1 MKHLLLAATLLVP
14 TLASAQAPV
23 WLSNPAGQP
32 YGAGNPLPTGLPP
45 GAAQD
50 GTDAPSVPTVGSG
63 IRGWLSGIY
72 YYILQLQNA
81 QAGAGLRTIPGAL
94 TYAAGST
101 TTVATGGTAVTA
113 ATAGTIHTGFDLK
126 NPATAT
132 EPLYFSLAGTAGTTE
147 TGATFA
153 LAAGASY
160 HGTGGTAQALT
171 VNAATTGHVF
181 ALQVY

>member
-32 YGAGNPLPTGLPP
+32 YGVGNPLPMALPP

-50 GTDAPSVPTVGSG
+50 GTDGAGIPLVGSG
-63 IRGWLSGIY
+63 IRGWLSGTY

-101 TTVATGGTAVTA
+101 TTVATGGTAVVA
-113 ATAGTIHTGFDLK
+113 AAAGTIHSGFDLK
-126 NPATAT
+126 NPAAAT
-132 EPLYFSLAGTAGTTE
+132 EPLFFNLAGTAGTTE
-147 TGATFA
+147 SGTTFA

-160 HGTGGTAQALT
+160 HGPAGTTQALS